1 LNVAVAEISLQRAR
15 VVSLVSQRVPTGVP
29 QHVRVRLK
37 GELGLPARPFD
48 HAGEASRT
56 KRRPPVRTE
65 NLNPDVMVMKPA

>member
-1 LNVAVAEISLQRAR
+1 
-15 VVSLVSQRVPTGVP
+15 VP

-56 KRRPPVRTE
+56 KRRPPCAYR
-65 NLNPDVMVMKPA
+65 KPKSGRNGDETRLGSRVD